1 MFKEGYRNT
10 GVYSKENSQCGK
22 EMRNQVMIQ
31 FWVLNFEGY
40 QPVGAFSSLLCLG
53 RLLMSFKP

>member
-22 EMRNQVMIQ
+22 EMINQVIIQ

-40 QPVGAFSSLLCLG
+40 QPVGAFSSLIRLG
-53 RLLMSFKP
+53 RLLLSLKS